1 MEYQVV
7 KNEHSNR
14 KWKDKKKQAWSY
26 ITTADAEKTELDLTK
41 VFADIGD
48 EQNNNGDKLY
58 FLGRTLMLN
67 NVKSTLSGSEKVVGY
82 IPCKSNEGEEGYVR
96 IIEKKRKKM
105 LLPLIL
111 IFALLVGGGIWWA
124 LNRQPKV
131 DLDKEAIAYQMPN
144 GMKNENPNEI
154 MIPVFSELTMK
165 TGKNKV
171 EAGLVN
177 PEGNPCYF
185 KYQIYLKEGNKLL
198 YESKWLEPG
207 TAIVEI
213 EIKEKFEVGS
223 YPITIS
229 VKTGSLKDPEVEMN
243 GGEVETILKVE

>member
-1 MEYQVV
+1 
-7 KNEHSNR
+7 
-14 KWKDKKKQAWSY
+14 
-26 ITTADAEKTELDLTK
+26 
-41 VFADIGD
+41 
-48 EQNNNGDKLY
+48 
-58 FLGRTLMLN
+58 
-67 NVKSTLSGSEKVVGY
+67 
-82 IPCKSNEGEEGYVR
+82 
-96 IIEKKRKKM
+96 M

-177 PEGNPCYF
+177 PEGNPC
-185 KYQIYLKEGNKLL
+185 
-198 YESKWLEPG
+198 
-207 TAIVEI
+207 
-213 EIKEKFEVGS
+213 
-223 YPITIS
+223 
-229 VKTGSLKDPEVEMN
+229 
-243 GGEVETILKVE
+243 

>member
-1 MEYQVV
+1 MSWQKHEPYHHAVAFLSVSNCRLHQVSYYV
-7 KNEHSNR
+7 LNR
-14 KWKDKKKQAWSY
+14 LPYPYHKS
-26 ITTADAEKTELDLTK
+26 
-41 VFADIGD
+41 
-48 EQNNNGDKLY
+48 
-58 FLGRTLMLN
+58 GRT
-67 NVKSTLSGSEKVVGY
+67 
-82 IPCKSNEGEEGYVR
+82 IPIYQHQYKQSLQCKSNEGEEGYVR

-213 EIKEKFEVGS
+213 EIKEKFEVGN